1 MNDELSAPPMTSVDA
16 STSGTAT
23 VAAGPSELSLL
34 VTTLFKGPM
43 YRDVHDRLWPIL
55 LKLRARVTDHVAV
68 MGLRLEI
75 DENEG
80 YAFLRGLRDDET
92 DVEYPRLVN
101 RHTLGFHT
109 SLLIALLRKR
119 LAEFDAT
126 SSDTRLVLGR
136 DQIVEMLRVYLPSSS
151 DDVKTMRVVEG
162 HIRKVEELGFLHP
175 LRGQD
180 DQYEVRRIIR
190 AYVDG
195 QWLGDFD
202 RRLRDYVESVAG
214 GGADAVDDSAADV
227 VRGDGREG

>member
-1 MNDELSAPPMTSVDA
+1 MTSVDA

-34 VTTLFKGPM
+34 VITLFKGPM

-68 MGLRLEI
+68 MGLRLEV

-126 SSDTRLVLGR
+126 SSDARLVLGKE
-136 DQIVEMLRVYLPSSS
+136 QIVEMVRVHLPSAL
-151 DDVKTMRVVEG
+151 DDVKAARAVESQ
-162 HIRKVEELGFLHP
+162 IKKVEELGFLHR
-175 LRGQD
+175 LRGSD

-190 AYVDG
+190 AFVDG

-202 RRLRDYVESVAG
+202 QRLREYVESIDGGVAG
-214 GGADAVDDSAADV
+214 
-227 VRGDGREG
+227 EGEAWEAGEA